1 MRCIV
6 PYIIDD
12 IIFSLMIWILEGS
25 VGNFWFLLVDWSF
38 DLYFIN
44 QNILVSEIPK
54 LLSIF
59 LSRVVF
65 VFLRLLSFNFLYFSL
80 SLSLSIYLSIY
91 LFFSI
96 CHFLSHH
103 SLSLSLFTSFSITL
117 FCNVQL
123 QTLYRLTEELL
134 EETDRLKI
142 EAIANKKVAF
152 AEAMKKEHLKE
163 RLENCAKK

>member
-1 MRCIV
+1 M
-6 PYIIDD
+6 PYIIYD
-12 IIFSLMIWILEGS
+12 IIFSLIIWILEGS
-25 VGNFWFLLVDWSF
+25 VGNFWFLLADWSF

-44 QNILVSEIPK
+44 QNILVCDIPK

-65 VFLRLLSFNFLYFSL
+65 VFLRLLSFILLYFSL
-80 SLSLSIYLSIY
+80 SLYLSIYLSIF
-91 LFFSI
+91 LPFFFRSVTFSLI
-96 CHFLSHH
+96 T
-103 SLSLSLFTSFSITL
+103 LSLSLFTSFSIIL

-134 EETDRLKI
+134 EETDRLKV